1 MRQRGV
7 SCAQAEL
14 SVAASGEATGAEL
27 PSIWTGRAHVR
38 ARHETGGSRSRTGA
52 RTPDRGCEGNC
63 VY

>member
-27 PSIWTGRAHVR
+27 PSIWTGRALAVTHWS
-38 ARHETGGSRSRTGA
+38 ARS
-52 RTPDRGCEGNC
+52 
-63 VY
+63 

>member
-7 SCAQAEL
+7 SGARAEL

-27 PSIWTGRAHVR
+27 PSIWTARA
-38 ARHETGGSRSRTGA
+38 HETGISRSRTGA
-52 RTPDRGCEGNC
+52 RTPDRGCEEGNC